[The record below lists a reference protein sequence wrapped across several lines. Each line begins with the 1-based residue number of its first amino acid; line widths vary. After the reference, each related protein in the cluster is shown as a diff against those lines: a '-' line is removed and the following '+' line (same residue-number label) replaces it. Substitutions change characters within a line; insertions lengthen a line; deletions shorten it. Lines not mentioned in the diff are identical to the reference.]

1 MSSPLKRAVSSR
13 LALRL
18 LALLVLAGYFAS
30 RFLPVTPTIV
40 RPLPQARGVGIASDG
55 HEILEDG
62 GCTVATAPFP
72 ILRMA
77 NVKHPRQGPCL
88 LVLTA
93 EQPSRQPLRSHLYLT
108 QEQRL
113 RELTRELSP
122 EPDYNFWDVSVG
134 DVDGDGTEEVAL
146 CTYSQTARDPNY
158 ARRFFVYGW
167 DKQGDLYPMWRGSQL
182 CRPYVT
188 AALADV
194 TGDDAAELV
203 SVERAL
209 SGKLIVVVYRW
220 NQFGFWG
227 LGRTA
232 EYDAIGT
239 VTPLRTESGSKG
251 LRIACRRSVR
261 KLEVLWQPRAQE

>member
-13 LALRL
+13 LAFRL

-30 RFLPVTPTIV
+30 RFLPMTPTIV
-40 RPLPQARGVGIASDG
+40 RPPVHDGWQRDLIIDGRNLETVGAFVTWRSEYAILRVVNARHPRRGVS
-55 HEILEDG
+55 
-62 GCTVATAPFP
+62 
-72 ILRMA
+72 
-77 NVKHPRQGPCL
+77 L
-88 LVLTA
+88 LALTA
-93 EQPSRQPLRSHLYLT
+93 EDPRPPQPRRSHLFLMPWGNISDV
-108 QEQRL
+108 RP
-113 RELTRELSP
+113 LSP
-122 EPDYNFWDVSVG
+122 EPDYNFWDMSVG
-134 DVDGDGTEEVAL
+134 DVDGDGRQEVAL

-209 SGKLIVVVYRW
+209 SGKLVVVVYRW

-239 VTPLRTESGSKG
+239 VTPLRTERGSKG
-251 LRIACRRSVR
+251 LRIACRRGVR
-261 KLEVLWQPRAQE
+261 NLQVLWQP